1 VAAAPSTHGTF
12 RDGAHQGGIPVTG
25 RPTRKRAAASRPATG
40 YAMHGLQGRVIN
52 AIGSQIVG
60 GRFAPGDVLPT
71 EAELT
76 AEHHVSRTPVREAMR
91 VLAAKGMVEFR
102 RKLGTRVRP
111 REQWNVFDAD
121 ILRWHQEQGLGEGL
135 LIDLVETR
143 QLLEPAAARLA
154 AARATMD
161 DLGRLERAV
170 VAMADRDRGLEGYA
184 TADVEF
190 HLTVYAASH
199 NLLLR
204 QFGTVVADLL
214 HLTFNLQQITASDD
228 QVLVEDAGRHAA
240 VFEAI
245 NRGNGEAAAEAMLD
259 VVLDGKRALRRA
271 LSDATTPDRAG
282 G

>member
-1 VAAAPSTHGTF
+1 M
-12 RDGAHQGGIPVTG
+12 R
-25 RPTRKRAAASRPATG
+25 
-40 YAMHGLQGRVIN
+40 GLQGRVIN
-52 AIGSQIVG
+52 AIGRQIVG

-76 AEHHVSRTPVREAMR
+76 AEHRVSRTPVREAMR

-111 REQWNVFDAD
+111 REEWNVFDPD
-121 ILRWHQEQGLGEGL
+121 ILRWHQEQGLGDGL

-154 AARATMD
+154 SGRATLD
-161 DLGRLERAV
+161 DLGRIERACL
-170 VAMADRDRGLEGYA
+170 AMAERDRGLEGYA
-184 TADVEF
+184 SADVEF
-190 HLTVYAASH
+190 HLAVYAASH

-214 HLTFNLQQITASDD
+214 HLTFNLQQVVDSDD
-228 QVLVEDAGRHAA
+228 QVLAEDADRHLA

-245 NRGNGEAAAEAMLD
+245 NRGNGEAASDAMLKL
-259 VVLDGKRALRRA
+259 VLDGKRALRRA
-271 LSDATTPDRAG
+271 LAG
-282 G
+282 GVEPADAARPTPHA

>member
-1 VAAAPSTHGTF
+1 
-12 RDGAHQGGIPVTG
+12 
-25 RPTRKRAAASRPATG
+25 
-40 YAMHGLQGRVIN
+40 MHGLQGRVIN

-76 AEHHVSRTPVREAMR
+76 AEHRVSRTPVREAMR

-121 ILRWHQEQGLGEGL
+121 ILRWHQEQGLGDSVL
-135 LIDLVETR
+135 FDLVETR

-154 AARATMD
+154 AARATME
-161 DLGRLERAV
+161 DLGRMERAV
-170 VAMADRDRGLEGYA
+170 LAMADRDRGLEGYA

-214 HLTFNLQQITASDD
+214 HLTFNLQQITASDAR
-228 QVLVEDAGRHAA
+228 VLVEDAERHAA

-271 LSDATTPDRAG
+271 LSDATDADHAAS
-282 G
+282 

>member
-1 VAAAPSTHGTF
+1 M
-12 RDGAHQGGIPVTG
+12 R
-25 RPTRKRAAASRPATG
+25 
-40 YAMHGLQGRVIN
+40 GLQGRVIN

-111 REQWNVFDAD
+111 REQWNVFDPD
-121 ILRWHQEQGLGEGL
+121 ILRWHHEQGLGDGL

-161 DLGRLERAV
+161 DLGRMERALH
-170 VAMADRDRGLEGYA
+170 AMADRDRGPEGYA

-214 HLTFNLQQITASDD
+214 HLTFNLQQVAASDD
-228 QVLVEDAGRHAA
+228 QVLSEDAGRHAA

-271 LSDATTPDRAG
+271 LEHAPDPDRSG
-282 G
+282 S